1 MTKPIEVRNPRTGKF
16 DYVIIPPPPKLLSQ
30 QCHRLR
36 RGQNTWQEIGIEGR
50 IEALKQW
57 KQAILTERKLLTD
70 ALVND
75 TGRLA
80 TSILEIDS
88 FLNSID
94 RWCNLAPQLLQETAK
109 NTSIPFIALHQTAVP
124 YPLVGVI
131 SPWNFPLLLSTIDTI
146 PALLAGCAVIV
157 KPSEIT
163 PRFVAPLTT
172 TLNTIPHLR
181 DALNFVEGAGQTGAA
196 LIEEVDLICFTGSVE
211 TGRLVAE
218 IAAKNFIPAY
228 LELGGKDPA
237 IVLESA
243 DLDLATSA
251 ILWSSVVNT
260 GQSCLSIE
268 RIYVAE
274 SIYEEFYH
282 LLVTK
287 AHRLQLAYPTVESGE
302 IGPIISEKQAAIIN
316 EHLKDAVDK
325 GAIIHCGGKVEEIG
339 GGWWCRPT
347 VITNVHH
354 FMKIMNEETFG
365 PIMPIM
371 PFSSIEEAIDLAND
385 SIYGLSAAIFAESAE
400 LALEIGMQLDVGA
413 ISINDAGLT
422 AIMHEGEK
430 NAFKF
435 SGLGGSR
442 MGPAGLKRFLR
453 KKAFL
458 IKMNTSKDPWWFND
472 SE

>member
-1 MTKPIEVRNPRTGKF
+1 MIKPIEVRNPRTGKF

-36 RGQNTWQEIGIEGR
+36 RGQTAWREIGLEGR

-57 KQAILTERKLLTD
+57 KQGILKERQLLID

-75 TGRLA
+75 TGRLG

-88 FLNSID
+88 FLNNID

-124 YPLVGVI
+124 YSLVGVI

-163 PRFVAPLTT
+163 PRFFAPLMTI
-172 TLNTIPHLR
+172 LNTVPYLR
-181 DALNFVEGAGQTGAA
+181 DALNFVEGGGQTGSA
-196 LIEEVDLICFTGSVE
+196 LIEEVDLICFTGTVD
-211 TGRLVAE
+211 TGRVVAE
-218 IAAKNFIPAY
+218 NAAKNFIPAY

-237 IVLESA
+237 IVLQSA

-251 ILWSSVVNT
+251 ILWAAVVNT

-268 RIYVAE
+268 RIYVDE
-274 SIYEEFYH
+274 SIHEEFYH
-282 LLVTK
+282 LLVKK
-287 AHRLQLAYPTVESGE
+287 AHALQLAYPTVESGE
-302 IGPIISEKQAAIIN
+302 IGPIISEKQAVIIN

-325 GAIIHCGGKVEEIG
+325 GAIIHCGGKIEEMG

-354 FMKIMNEETFG
+354 FMKIMTEETFG
-365 PIMPIM
+365 PIMPVM
-371 PFSSIEEAIDLAND
+371 SFSSLEEAIDLAND
-385 SIYGLSAAIFAESAE
+385 SMYGLNAAIFSDSVES
-400 LALEIGMQLDVGA
+400 ALEIGMQLDVGS

-422 AIMHEGEK
+422 TIMHEGEN

-435 SGLGGSR
+435 SGLGVSR
-442 MGPAGLKRFLR
+442 MGASGLKRFLK
-453 KKAFL
+453 KKAFF
-458 IKMNTSKDPWWFND
+458 IKTNTSKDPWWFN
-472 SE
+472 EE